1 MTNKTTPQRPREDID
16 IPFGRDELIISHR
29 YETAILFN
37 DFLIALWFI
46 LGSVFFLMPRF
57 VEAGAW
63 VFLIASIQFLIRPT
77 IGLIKNIHL
86 KKIRSS
92 S

>member
-1 MTNKTTPQRPREDID
+1 MTQSIDSSKEQTDIR
-16 IPFGRDELIISHR
+16 FGRDELIIQNR

-46 LGSVFFLMPRF
+46 LGSVFFIVPGLAS
-57 VEAGAW
+57 AGAW

-77 IGLIKNIHL
+77 MGLLRNIHL
-86 KKIRSS
+86 RKIKSDS
-92 S
+92 

>member
-1 MTNKTTPQRPREDID
+1 MTKSIDSSKEQTDIR
-16 IPFGRDELIISHR
+16 FGRDELIIQNR

-46 LGSVFFLMPRF
+46 LGSVFFIVPGLAS
-57 VEAGAW
+57 AGAW

-77 IGLIKNIHL
+77 MGLLGNL
-86 KKIRSS
+86 
-92 S
+92 

>member
-1 MTNKTTPQRPREDID
+1 MTQSIDSSKEQTDIR
-16 IPFGRDELIISHR
+16 FGRDELIIQNR

-46 LGSVFFLMPRF
+46 LGSVFFIVPG
-57 VEAGAW
+57 AGAW

-77 IGLIKNIHL
+77 MGLLRNIHL
-86 KKIRSS
+86 RKIKSDS
-92 S
+92 

>member
-1 MTNKTTPQRPREDID
+1 MRAAPDSSERDID
-16 IPFGRDELIISHR
+16 ITLGKDELVISHR

-46 LGSVFFLMPRF
+46 LGSVFFLIPGL
-57 VEAGAW
+57 VTAGAW

-77 IGLIKNIHL
+77 IGLIRNIHL
-86 KKIRSS
+86 KRFRSPS
-92 S
+92 

>member
-1 MTNKTTPQRPREDID
+1 MTKSIDSSKEQTDIR
-16 IPFGRDELIISHR
+16 FGRDELIIQNR

-46 LGSVFFLMPRF
+46 LGSVFFIVPGLAS
-57 VEAGAW
+57 AGAW

-77 IGLIKNIHL
+77 MGLLRNIHL
-86 KKIRSS
+86 RKIKSDS
-92 S
+92 

>member
-1 MTNKTTPQRPREDID
+1 MTQSIDSSKEQTDIR
-16 IPFGRDELIISHR
+16 FGRDELIIQNR

-46 LGSVFFLMPRF
+46 LGSVFFIVPGLAS
-57 VEAGAW
+57 AGAW

-77 IGLIKNIHL
+77 MGLLRNIHL
-86 KKIRSS
+86 RKIRSDS
-92 S
+92 

>member
-1 MTNKTTPQRPREDID
+1 MAQTTQSAQESID
-16 IPFGRDELIISHR
+16 LQFGSDKLIIKNR

-46 LGSVFFLMPRF
+46 VGSALFLVPSL
-57 VEAGAW
+57 ATLGAW
-63 VFLIASIQFLIRPT
+63 VFLIASIQFLVRPT

-86 KKIRSS
+86 KKIRTLS
-92 S
+92 